1 MIRIFVLEY
10 LKSHPCVDCGEVNP
24 VVLEFDH
31 VRGEKHFN
39 ISKASTLNISLPRLQ
54 DEVAKCDVR
63 CANCHRKKTY
73 VALGHTH
80 KGA

>member
-1 MIRIFVLEY
+1 LEH
-10 LKSHPCVDCGEVNP
+10 LKAHPCVDCGETDP

-39 ISKASTLNISLPRLQ
+39 IGEAVRRNTSLARL
-54 DEVAKCDVR
+54 EVEIAKCEIR

-73 VALGHTH
+73 ITFGYTN
-80 KGA
+80 KDT